1 MPKTLSLV
9 KKASKDCI
17 TESPKRQILARQE
30 CKTQYSIED
39 QDCRSSYSHMSSPC
53 KTMLSFRGVGGHKGK
68 QNYGDGYL
76 DPDELDKVT
85 FDDIDYELDFDVNS

>member
-1 MPKTLSLV
+1 
-9 KKASKDCI
+9 
-17 TESPKRQILARQE
+17 
-30 CKTQYSIED
+30 
-39 QDCRSSYSHMSSPC
+39 MSSPC